1 MFTSVGTSAGPMFR
15 LHPAPQR
22 SGLQV
27 LLRVEAGISRH
38 LNMMGAWGG
47 VGHVGNHFLLGVGE
61 SKHAW

>member
-1 MFTSVGTSAGPMFR
+1 MFR